1 MVACW
6 LANNCLEAVFA
17 QQAQSCYSQ
26 HRIQIKM
33 ATFPKETLYQ
43 TNKMLLGH
51 VIAVIF
57 SPIERLVF
65 EDDFGDKEEPKYS
78 KVTS

>member
-1 MVACW
+1 
-6 LANNCLEAVFA
+6 
-17 QQAQSCYSQ
+17 
-26 HRIQIKM
+26 M
-33 ATFPKETLYQ
+33 ATFSKETLHQ

-57 SPIERLVF
+57 SPIELLVF
-65 EDDFGDKEEPKYS
+65 EDDFGDKEEPKHS

>member
-1 MVACW
+1 
-6 LANNCLEAVFA
+6 
-17 QQAQSCYSQ
+17 
-26 HRIQIKM
+26 
-33 ATFPKETLYQ
+33 
-43 TNKMLLGH
+43 MLLGH

-78 KVTS
+78 KVTSWPCHWLQGLKMLRNSHLRSQSVEKIQTMKGFSTEGNSRKSEKH